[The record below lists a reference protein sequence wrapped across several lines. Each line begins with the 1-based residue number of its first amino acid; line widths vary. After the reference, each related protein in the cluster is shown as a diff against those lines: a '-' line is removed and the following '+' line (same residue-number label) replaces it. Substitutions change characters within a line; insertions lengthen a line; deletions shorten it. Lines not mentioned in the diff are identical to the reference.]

1 MFTQDDYINE
11 IETARENGEA
21 KGREEAKADVAKSMI
36 KEGFGLDL
44 ISKLTGFNIDELNR
58 L

>member
-1 MFTQDDYINE
+1 
-11 IETARENGEA
+11 
-21 KGREEAKADVAKSMI
+21 MI